1 MICSSQ
7 LYFQQY
13 MSSKSVEHEQL
24 FDLLQKMME
33 YDASKRI
40 TLEEAIKHPF
50 FTPLKKASENWTPGH
65 RFLLFSHGDSC
76 WLYQSA
82 LLMQ

>member
-1 MICSSQ
+1 
-7 LYFQQY
+7 
-13 MSSKSVEHEQL
+13 MSSKSLAHEQL

-33 YDASKRI
+33 YDVSKRI

-50 FTPLKKASENWTPGH
+50 FTPLRKKCEKWTSVNQIHP
-65 RFLLFSHGDSC
+65 FYTSHGDSH

-82 LLMQ
+82 LPEQYV